1 MRSFMGSGT
10 HRRVMRRLAKWCDET
25 AVVHWMQDG
34 PEPPSWLEA
43 GRRLQQQDRRSR
55 VDHPSDAH
63 RRFEIPAP
71 M

>member
-1 MRSFMGSGT
+1 
-10 HRRVMRRLAKWCDET
+10 LAKWCDEA

-71 M
+71 NLGPHKN